1 MFTLPP
7 ALQSLSA
14 SRRLLVL
21 LPLPLAVTAALAW
34 PREQEEPYFPP
45 VPTLAEQ
52 EDRPSSQ
59 KSALPRNAI
68 LPRRDPFRPL
78 NHPIPKKPAM
88 APAVSA
94 PETVPKPA
102 APAAPSVPHRLL
114 GILTVKGER
123 RALMAGPR
131 GTSLLAPGDELP
143 GQGTITAI
151 QASSL
156 HCEEKELP
164 VGEVWS

>member
-7 ALQSLSA
+7 ALQSLSPT
-14 SRRLLVL
+14 RRLLVL

-52 EDRPSSQ
+52 DGGFSLQ
-59 KSALPRNAI
+59 KSAGSRKPV

-78 NHPIPKKPAM
+78 NHPLSRKTVSSPPA
-88 APAVSA
+88 AT
-94 PETVPKPA
+94 PEAAAKPA
-102 APAAPSVPHRLL
+102 APAAPAAPHRLL
-114 GILTVKGER
+114 GILTVKGEQR
-123 RALMAGPR
+123 VLVAGPQ
-131 GTSLLAPGDELP
+131 GTSLLAPGEELP

-151 QASSL
+151 HSASL
-156 HCEEKELP
+156 HCAEKELS
-164 VGEVWS
+164 VGEVWP